1 MEGYIKIYRS
11 IAEWEWHDDPNTG
24 WLYVML
30 LVLANHEDG
39 KWHGEVVKRGQLVTS
54 LQRLS
59 KITGISVQS
68 IRTGLTRLH
77 ETGEV
82 TSKST
87 NKYRIITICNYERYQ
102 DIKVIT
108 NKQATSN
115 QQATNKQ
122 LTTNKNEKNKKESIS
137 KDMPKKENFFDEME
151 DAMKLWLEYKK
162 EIRDAYKTERGIKA
176 CCANLRRLSGG
187 SPERAMAIVNQSIA
201 NNWKG
206 LFELKNDGKT
216 RRPTEDER
224 YGDAASLVAE
234 KLARARGTNQVRNG

>member
-1 MEGYIKIYRS
+1 MEKDSFVFRR
-11 IAEWEWHDDPNTG
+11 EWRDAISGLP
-24 WLYVML
+24 
-30 LVLANHEDG
+30 
-39 KWHGEVVKRGQLVTS
+39 GEV
-54 LQRLS
+54 RLEIYEAIMEYGFS
-59 KITGISVQS
+59 G
-68 IRTGLTRLH
+68 
-77 ETGEV
+77 
-82 TSKST
+82 KST
-87 NKYRIITICNYERYQ
+87 EMKPMAMLAFNFAKTTLDRDAQRYEEIRQ
-102 DIKVIT
+102 KRSEAGKLGGAPKGNVNSLKNPK
-108 NKQATSN
+108 NKQNKQMLTKQTNASKTSN
-115 QQATNKQ
+115 SVYVSVNGSS
-122 LTTNKNEKNKKESIS
+122 NEDKKESIS

-201 NNWKG
+201 YNWKG